1 MKNYK
6 VKALRNFK
14 DKVEQIER
22 IKNDEFDC
30 TKERYEFLKENKAV
44 ELIGTI
50 EEIKIIP
57 KKTKPIKIVETN
69 VEDLSIDPYEKF
81 EIKVE
86 KPKPKK
92 KKTSKK

>member
-22 IKNDEFDC
+22 TKNDEFDC

-44 ELIGTI
+44 ELIG
-50 EEIKIIP
+50 
-57 KKTKPIKIVETN
+57 IVEEEKE
-69 VEDLSIDPYEKF
+69 VIDELQIDPYEKF
-81 EIKVE
+81 EIKEE
-86 KPKPKK
+86 KPKTKRIT

>member
-22 IKNDEFDC
+22 TKNDEFDC

-44 ELIGTI
+44 ELI
-50 EEIKIIP
+50 EIKETIKIVE
-57 KKTKPIKIVETN
+57 KKSKPIKIVETN
-69 VEDLSIDPYEKF
+69 VEDLSIDPYKDF
-81 EIKVE
+81 EIKE
-86 KPKPKK
+86 QKPKTKRKNAKK
-92 KKTSKK
+92 